1 MLLLLTGME
10 TDLRLVKKARRAAIC
25 ASAAG
30 IVVPFA
36 CGFAL
41 GELLPAAMLPK
52 PDQRIITSLF
62 LGTALSIASVKIV
75 AMVVREMGFMRRNV
89 GMALIASAIIDDTV
103 GWVIVAIISGLAIHG
118 QVDALAVGQSV
129 LGTAIFLTISFTLG
143 RRLVF
148 GII

>member
-1 MLLLLTGME
+1 LGLPYSARSGRRRKARFSRQIRNRKAL
-10 TDLRLVKKARRAAIC
+10 ARRAAIST
-25 ASAAG
+25 SAAG

-62 LGTALSIASVKIV
+62 LGTALSIASVKIM

-89 GMALIASAIIDDTV
+89 GITLIASAIIDDTV
-103 GWVIVAIISGLAIHG
+103 GWIVVAIISGRHPLD
-118 QVDALAVGQSV
+118 Q
-129 LGTAIFLTISFTLG
+129 
-143 RRLVF
+143 R
-148 GII
+148 

>member
-75 AMVVREMGFMRRNV
+75 AMVVRDMGFMRRKV
-89 GMALIASAIIDDTV
+89 GMALIASAIVDDTV
-103 GWVIVAIISGLAIHG
+103 GWVIVAIISGLAVHG
-118 QVDALAVGQSV
+118 RVDALALGHSL
-129 LGTAIFLTISFTLG
+129 LGTAVFLAVGF
-143 RRLVF
+143 LVR
-148 GII
+148 